1 MSDIKIYVT
10 HTPDSK
16 NARVRHPLFTHVMA
30 GSDFCK
36 GPLPPGMQ
44 PDNTG
49 DHISGRNREYC
60 ELTAQYWA
68 WKNARADYYGFCHY
82 RRYFSFAP
90 GMLPQ
95 ADCGCPVYPY
105 LNRETEQTLCIK
117 EAVGRIQPYDFLIAK
132 GIPVRSLFAKDV
144 VSHYNSAPGLHGRDL
159 ELFTKILCEKYPHL
173 RAAAQAYLKG
183 DLFYP
188 CNMFI
193 MKRGLFM
200 EYAGMLFDTLTEF
213 DRQADL
219 SHYSR
224 EGRRTPGHLGER
236 FAGIYYTWIRQQE
249 TYRTGELQMV
259 LFLHTQAGW
268 VQKAVRD
275 QAGNGRPGQF
285 KQSGQTQGRT
295 DSVQPGQVQKHQNS
309 SDAENRRCG
318 FQLKECPGSE
328 IPIVLCAGQS
338 YVPVLYTCVQ
348 SIVHTAGKNRRY
360 HIFIFHTDIRA
371 DAMETFADA
380 WRQSSVRVTFV
391 DVGPWITGYRL
402 KAKEHITS
410 ETFYRFLIPKLL
422 KHDPKAVYLDADV
435 IVCRDI
441 ADLYDLPLGED
452 DLTAAACD
460 PDFIGQYNGGNPDT
474 REYCKNVLRLKNPY
488 QYAQAGVLVLN
499 LEAMR
504 AQISVRRL
512 FCMAQRGN
520 YQYSDQDIL
529 NIVCQGRI
537 QKLDMAWNVL
547 ADTGGRLEQAIQYA
561 PANMLE
567 EYEQARKQPYII
579 HYAGSRKPW
588 MEPGGDFAKEF
599 WRVARMTPYYE
610 QLLGQMAAAAC
621 AGRGTFAGRVRAGCS
636 GWVKKTAKKVLP
648 KGSSVRRAVVWLY
661 WKFK

>member
-117 EAVGRIQPYDFLIAK
+117 EAAGRIQPYDFLIAK

-144 VSHYNSAPGLHGRDL
+144 FSHYNNAPGLHGRDL

-219 SHYSR
+219 SHYSM
-224 EGRRTPGHLGER
+224 EGRRRSER
-236 FAGIYYTWIRQQE
+236 ASCRE
-249 TYRTGELQMV
+249 
-259 LFLHTQAGW
+259 
-268 VQKAVRD
+268 
-275 QAGNGRPGQF
+275 
-285 KQSGQTQGRT
+285 
-295 DSVQPGQVQKHQNS
+295 
-309 SDAENRRCG
+309 
-318 FQLKECPGSE
+318 
-328 IPIVLCAGQS
+328 
-338 YVPVLYTCVQ
+338 
-348 SIVHTAGKNRRY
+348 
-360 HIFIFHTDIRA
+360 
-371 DAMETFADA
+371 
-380 WRQSSVRVTFV
+380 RV
-391 DVGPWITGYRL
+391 
-402 KAKEHITS
+402 
-410 ETFYRFLIPKLL
+410 
-422 KHDPKAVYLDADV
+422 
-435 IVCRDI
+435 
-441 ADLYDLPLGED
+441 
-452 DLTAAACD
+452 
-460 PDFIGQYNGGNPDT
+460 
-474 REYCKNVLRLKNPY
+474 
-488 QYAQAGVLVLN
+488 
-499 LEAMR
+499 
-504 AQISVRRL
+504 
-512 FCMAQRGN
+512 
-520 YQYSDQDIL
+520 
-529 NIVCQGRI
+529 
-537 QKLDMAWNVL
+537 
-547 ADTGGRLEQAIQYA
+547 
-561 PANMLE
+561 
-567 EYEQARKQPYII
+567 
-579 HYAGSRKPW
+579 
-588 MEPGGDFAKEF
+588 
-599 WRVARMTPYYE
+599 
-610 QLLGQMAAAAC
+610 
-621 AGRGTFAGRVRAGCS
+621 
-636 GWVKKTAKKVLP
+636 
-648 KGSSVRRAVVWLY
+648 
-661 WKFK
+661 